1 MQVTMPTKAELT
13 SREQLLDELREIDR
27 EQLHLRV
34 RMALIR
40 ARLSR
45 PAIPAPAWFQ
55 ELL

>member
-13 SREQLLDELREIDR
+13 SRERLLDELREIDR
-27 EQLHLRV
+27 ERLHLRV

-40 ARLSR
+40 GRLSR
-45 PAIPAPAWFQ
+45 PAIPARAGFQ